1 MVIKFHSASG
11 GNGFWGVFLGTAL
24 VDAAARWPP
33 LLDAA
38 AVFSE
43 APLLIAA
50 KNADQVM
57 IYNCLIVC
65 IVCFVGVCCFVIFL
79 EFSFFDL

>member
-11 GNGFWGVFLGTAL
+11 GNGFGGTFLGTPAR
-24 VDAAARWPP
+24 VDAAARCPP

-50 KNADQVM
+50 KNADQV
-57 IYNCLIVC
+57 IVLI
-65 IVCFVGVCCFVIFL
+65 
-79 EFSFFDL
+79 D